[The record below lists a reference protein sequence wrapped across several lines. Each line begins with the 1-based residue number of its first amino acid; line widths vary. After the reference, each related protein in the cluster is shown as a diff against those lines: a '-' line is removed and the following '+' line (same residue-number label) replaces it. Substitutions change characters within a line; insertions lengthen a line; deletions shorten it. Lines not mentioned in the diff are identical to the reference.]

1 MKGRSISDTFIY
13 AVELVQTCHK
23 RKKAAIVLK
32 QDFAKAFDTV
42 SWVGL
47 QRVLLARGFDQRWV
61 SWMMSLLNS
70 SESAVLVNGTPGPWI
85 TCRRGLRQ
93 GDPLSPYLFILV
105 AETLQ
110 RMFKQAADIRHPTDD
125 GMPCAVLQYADDTLI
140 VFRAEVTTA
149 YRVREILDQFA
160 ELSGLHINYGKSTLT
175 PIHTAEST
183 VAQCAQTLGCTIG
196 EFPQSYLG
204 LPLSVYKL
212 PISAFTVYIQKADK
226 FLSSW
231 QADLLNPMGRSVLVN
246 SVLDSLLVYLMSSLQ
261 IPAATIELMDKKRRA
276 FLWSADKNG
285 KSSPAACLV
294 AWLKV
299 CSPKE
304 QGGLGIR
311 DLGIQNICLLLKLI
325 HRLHC
330 PQSSAWA
337 SWVQGRASLVTLTGD
352 LFGDHWKTL

>member
-1 MKGRSISDTFIY
+1 M
-13 AVELVQTCHK
+13 
-23 RKKAAIVLK
+23 
-32 QDFAKAFDTV
+32 
-42 SWVGL
+42 
-47 QRVLLARGFDQRWV
+47 
-61 SWMMSLLNS
+61 
-70 SESAVLVNGTPGPWI
+70 
-85 TCRRGLRQ
+85 
-93 GDPLSPYLFILV
+93 
-105 AETLQ
+105 
-110 RMFKQAADIRHPTDD
+110 
-125 GMPCAVLQYADDTLI
+125 
-140 VFRAEVTTA
+140 A

-175 PIHTAEST
+175 PIHTADSI
-183 VAQCAQTLGCTIG
+183 VGQCAQTLGCTIG
-196 EFPQSYLG
+196 EFSQSYLG
-204 LPLSVYKL
+204 LPLSIYKL
-212 PISAFTVYIQKADK
+212 PISAFMVYIQKADK

-261 IPAATIELMDKKRRA
+261 IPAATIELMDKTRRA

-304 QGGLGIR
+304 QGGLDIR

-337 SWVQGRASLVTLTGD
+337 TWVQGCASLVTLSGD
-352 LFGDHWKTL
+352 LVGDHWKTLQDLLLLYQAITSVVLGDGRNCSFWFDVWLGNECMAERFPELLTHCTDSSTSMTL